1 MGFGRVAALCC
12 AGALLAGLGSA
23 AQAASSPLV
32 LGTVLPDTGVLA
44 EYGPA
49 TQVAVRLAVEDA
61 NAAGGVAGSPVILEA
76 GDSGDG
82 VRTLSTTVERLRAE
96 GAVALIGPLSSS
108 LMLNGVDLVEGLAVV
123 SPATT
128 SPLLSGVVARVV
140 PSDVMQGAALAK
152 LASQAGVTRVAIVAP
167 RASRSIADVALAGV
181 GLRGMQGEVI
191 DVSSRMRAADVA
203 SRVARVGADGLILLT
218 DKETTGIIRELLR
231 RGLPANVLLG
241 TVAASSVDGAALPRG
256 TLQGAR
262 GIGPDLRV
270 QRSFAE
276 RVQAED
282 AKAKTMD
289 YAALAYDA
297 AAVAILAA
305 EQSAKFLGEV
315 TAEGIRG
322 AIPSVTVGGARCDTL
337 ASCLRK
343 VRDGVDIDYVGFSGA
358 VDLGDTGE
366 PIVATYAVR
375 TFGANNAP
383 GTRLRYVSVP

>member
-276 RVQAED
+276 RVKAED